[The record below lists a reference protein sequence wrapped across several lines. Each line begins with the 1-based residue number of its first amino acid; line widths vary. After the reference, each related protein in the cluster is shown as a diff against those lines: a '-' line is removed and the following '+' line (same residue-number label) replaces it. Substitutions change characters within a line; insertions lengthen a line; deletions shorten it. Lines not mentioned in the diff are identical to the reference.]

1 MLGNDVTELTSS
13 PKLNSPSIASA
24 SPPFQAITNTTL
36 SILQQHLTNPYNSYT
51 TAEMARGNV
60 ANTKVFYQGSSEGFV
75 VFVESE
81 EIVRKW
87 KDDKTIPLTDVVGG
101 WKIFTTE

>member
-1 MLGNDVTELTSS
+1 M
-13 PKLNSPSIASA
+13 P
-24 SPPFQAITNTTL
+24 
-36 SILQQHLTNPYNSYT
+36 
-51 TAEMARGNV
+51 RGN
-60 ANTKVFYQGSSEGFV
+60 AGNTKVFYQGSSEGFA

-87 KDDKTIPLTDVVGG
+87 KGDRTVPLTDVVAG